1 MFDTLYSIT
10 ITQAAAALR
19 AGELTSA
26 ALVRH
31 ALEAVRL
38 HDGTLNAMLHVS
50 ASALE
55 EAERCDAEAAQG
67 SFRGPLHGIP
77 LVIKDNIDVR
87 GLPTTVASPLFTHA
101 APAKADAVAVAR
113 LRAAGA
119 VIFGKTNLDE
129 LAAHVSGRTSCF
141 GPTVNPWHP
150 ERRLSPGGSSS
161 GTAAAVAAGYCPGG
175 LGTDTGGSIRLPAG
189 WCGLYGIRSTQG
201 QSDISGIY
209 PRAASLD
216 TVGAM
221 ARSARDI
228 DLLLQILA
236 DPPLRDTLRASAPI
250 RYLRIGV
257 FPDLVRAKG
266 SPEVIEAY
274 AEAVGRWEEFGECIP
289 VGLPLLDDPTVVDS
303 VGTIRSYEFAR
314 DIRKDIEG
322 NPFAGKMHPVPL
334 ADYKNG
340 QQATPEAYHA
350 ALLHKQALSR
360 QVDALKGTFYKKTP
374 LAGYEAEPHVSVRN
388 GAKRKAP
395 MAFNP
400 ATPKASRRRV
410 RRPFD
415 TLRAVGETQTMKVK
429 RCFSGIQRG
438 LFTKSPL
445 WRGMGRSPMYP
456 CVTALSERPSKPF
469 V

>member
-38 HDGTLNAMLHVS
+38 HDGTLNAMLRVS

-161 GTAAAVAAGYCPGG
+161 GTAAAVAAGYCPGVH
-175 LGTDTGGSIRLPAG
+175 
-189 WCGLYGIRSTQG
+189 Y
-201 QSDISGIY
+201 
-209 PRAASLD
+209 RAAPSVCCLSD
-216 TVGAM
+216 LI
-221 ARSARDI
+221 RDQ
-228 DLLLQILA
+228 L
-236 DPPLRDTLRASAPI
+236 
-250 RYLRIGV
+250 
-257 FPDLVRAKG
+257 
-266 SPEVIEAY
+266 
-274 AEAVGRWEEFGECIP
+274 
-289 VGLPLLDDPTVVDS
+289 
-303 VGTIRSYEFAR
+303 
-314 DIRKDIEG
+314 
-322 NPFAGKMHPVPL
+322 
-334 ADYKNG
+334 
-340 QQATPEAYHA
+340 
-350 ALLHKQALSR
+350 
-360 QVDALKGTFYKKTP
+360 
-374 LAGYEAEPHVSVRN
+374 
-388 GAKRKAP
+388 
-395 MAFNP
+395 
-400 ATPKASRRRV
+400 
-410 RRPFD
+410 
-415 TLRAVGETQTMKVK
+415 
-429 RCFSGIQRG
+429 
-438 LFTKSPL
+438 
-445 WRGMGRSPMYP
+445 
-456 CVTALSERPSKPF
+456 
-469 V
+469 

>member
-161 GTAAAVAAGYCPGG
+161 GTAAAVAAGYCPGA
-175 LGTDTGGSIRLPAG
+175 LGTDTGGPIRLPTG
-189 WCGLYGIRSTQG
+189 W
-201 QSDISGIY
+201 
-209 PRAASLD
+209 
-216 TVGAM
+216 
-221 ARSARDI
+221 
-228 DLLLQILA
+228 
-236 DPPLRDTLRASAPI
+236 
-250 RYLRIGV
+250 
-257 FPDLVRAKG
+257 
-266 SPEVIEAY
+266 
-274 AEAVGRWEEFGECIP
+274 
-289 VGLPLLDDPTVVDS
+289 
-303 VGTIRSYEFAR
+303 
-314 DIRKDIEG
+314 
-322 NPFAGKMHPVPL
+322 
-334 ADYKNG
+334 
-340 QQATPEAYHA
+340 
-350 ALLHKQALSR
+350 
-360 QVDALKGTFYKKTP
+360 
-374 LAGYEAEPHVSVRN
+374 
-388 GAKRKAP
+388 
-395 MAFNP
+395 
-400 ATPKASRRRV
+400 
-410 RRPFD
+410 
-415 TLRAVGETQTMKVK
+415 
-429 RCFSGIQRG
+429 
-438 LFTKSPL
+438 
-445 WRGMGRSPMYP
+445 
-456 CVTALSERPSKPF
+456 
-469 V
+469 

>member
-38 HDGTLNAMLHVS
+38 HDGTLNAMLRVS

-161 GTAAAVAAGYCPGG
+161 GTATAVAHWN
-175 LGTDTGGSIRLPAG
+175 D
-189 WCGLYGIRSTQG
+189 
-201 QSDISGIY
+201 
-209 PRAASLD
+209 
-216 TVGAM
+216 
-221 ARSARDI
+221 
-228 DLLLQILA
+228 
-236 DPPLRDTLRASAPI
+236 
-250 RYLRIGV
+250 
-257 FPDLVRAKG
+257 
-266 SPEVIEAY
+266 
-274 AEAVGRWEEFGECIP
+274 EE
-289 VGLPLLDDPTVVDS
+289 
-303 VGTIRSYEFAR
+303 
-314 DIRKDIEG
+314 
-322 NPFAGKMHPVPL
+322 
-334 ADYKNG
+334 
-340 QQATPEAYHA
+340 
-350 ALLHKQALSR
+350 
-360 QVDALKGTFYKKTP
+360 
-374 LAGYEAEPHVSVRN
+374 
-388 GAKRKAP
+388 RKAMP
-395 MAFNP
+395 ERLKYFGDAILSFAAIGPERTMNLFN
-400 ATPKASRRRV
+400 K
-410 RRPFD
+410 
-415 TLRAVGETQTMKVK
+415 K
-429 RCFSGIQRG
+429 
-438 LFTKSPL
+438 
-445 WRGMGRSPMYP
+445 
-456 CVTALSERPSKPF
+456 
-469 V
+469 

>member
-161 GTAAAVAAGYCPGG
+161 GT
-175 LGTDTGGSIRLPAG
+175 IR
-189 WCGLYGIRSTQG
+189 
-201 QSDISGIY
+201 
-209 PRAASLD
+209 
-216 TVGAM
+216 
-221 ARSARDI
+221 
-228 DLLLQILA
+228 
-236 DPPLRDTLRASAPI
+236 
-250 RYLRIGV
+250 
-257 FPDLVRAKG
+257 
-266 SPEVIEAY
+266 
-274 AEAVGRWEEFGECIP
+274 GE
-289 VGLPLLDDPTVVDS
+289 
-303 VGTIRSYEFAR
+303 
-314 DIRKDIEG
+314 
-322 NPFAGKMHPVPL
+322 
-334 ADYKNG
+334 
-340 QQATPEAYHA
+340 
-350 ALLHKQALSR
+350 
-360 QVDALKGTFYKKTP
+360 
-374 LAGYEAEPHVSVRN
+374 
-388 GAKRKAP
+388 
-395 MAFNP
+395 
-400 ATPKASRRRV
+400 
-410 RRPFD
+410 
-415 TLRAVGETQTMKVK
+415 
-429 RCFSGIQRG
+429 
-438 LFTKSPL
+438 
-445 WRGMGRSPMYP
+445 
-456 CVTALSERPSKPF
+456 
-469 V
+469 

>member
-38 HDGTLNAMLHVS
+38 HDGTLNAMLRVS

-161 GTAAAVAAGYCPGG
+161 GTAAAPSGSRRAGAAC
-175 LGTDTGGSIRLPAG
+175 T
-189 WCGLYGIRSTQG
+189 
-201 QSDISGIY
+201 
-209 PRAASLD
+209 
-216 TVGAM
+216 
-221 ARSARDI
+221 
-228 DLLLQILA
+228 
-236 DPPLRDTLRASAPI
+236 ASAPPRGKAI
-250 RYLRIGV
+250 S
-257 FPDLVRAKG
+257 PG
-266 SPEVIEAY
+266 STPEPQAS
-274 AEAVGRWEEFGECIP
+274 IP
-289 VGLPLLDDPTVVDS
+289 WGQW
-303 VGTIRSYEFAR
+303 
-314 DIRKDIEG
+314 
-322 NPFAGKMHPVPL
+322 PVP
-334 ADYKNG
+334 
-340 QQATPEAYHA
+340 P
-350 ALLHKQALSR
+350 
-360 QVDALKGTFYKKTP
+360 GT
-374 LAGYEAEPHVSVRN
+374 
-388 GAKRKAP
+388 
-395 MAFNP
+395 
-400 ATPKASRRRV
+400 
-410 RRPFD
+410 
-415 TLRAVGETQTMKVK
+415 
-429 RCFSGIQRG
+429 
-438 LFTKSPL
+438 
-445 WRGMGRSPMYP
+445 
-456 CVTALSERPSKPF
+456 
-469 V
+469 